1 MRSHLEWLRYRR
13 NCTQAVRCSP
23 HRRSIHR
30 TGLGTTRGD
39 RSCMQIHSCNRCT
52 TSIHR
57 SRHLPWQKHHNCKQM
72 DWCTLLE
79 RNALA
84 TEIFNV
90 VKSIAHARQ
99 GSNPVFLDVS
109 RRFIGGSENNS
120 EIIPPNS
127 GFSHQKTSQ
136 NAQITSRKVK
146 KHK

>member
-23 HRRSIHR
+23 RRRSIHR

-72 DWCTLLE
+72 DWCTLPE

-84 TEIFNV
+84 TEIFTV

-99 GSNPVFLDVS
+99 AQQSSLLGCGQAIHWWI
-109 RRFIGGSENNS
+109 RRTILRLY
-120 EIIPPNS
+120 P
-127 GFSHQKTSQ
+127 
-136 NAQITSRKVK
+136 QIRAFTAK
-146 KHK
+146 KQVRTHK